1 MSVKS
6 VWRALR
12 GGSGGDDL
20 TAAVA
25 ELTGTVRELTAA
37 NRKQAEQIKK
47 LRDGQNEADARWQ
60 AALERLQQST
70 ESARLKEQR
79 EALKAGESAQRRW
92 QGAIG
97 ALQDASK
104 LEQKWRVIF
113 SRQIDALMRH
123 QLLSRLPIPSP
134 FDLTARRFRLRSQN
148 EEDGV
153 LLALFE
159 RAGVTSR
166 RFVEIGSGR
175 SGGNAALLAYE
186 CGWSGVMIDIDPA
199 VIELLTQRFA
209 HNPGVVGVA
218 AAVLPSTVNQLLRS
232 HGFDGEVDLLSIDID
247 SYDYWILDALEA
259 TSPRVLVLEYNAS
272 FGPHRSV
279 TIPRDQ
285 PLDGAPKSYRG
296 ASLAA
301 LDALASRKGYRLVVC
316 EPAGANAFFLRDD
329 VAPELARVP
338 VAQAFRPAVS
348 RLELGDT
355 PLGEEPSLGT
365 DPRFPLVEV

>member
-1 MSVKS
+1 MSVTR

-12 GGSGGDDL
+12 GGSGGDDV
-20 TAAVA
+20 TASLA
-25 ELTGTVRELTAA
+25 ELTEAVRALTAA

-47 LRDGQNEADARWQ
+47 LRDGQQAADARWQ
-60 AALERLQQST
+60 AVVEQLQHSAEQ
-70 ESARLKEQR
+70 ARLKEQR
-79 EALKAGESAQRRW
+79 EAQRSAESDHRRV
-92 QGAIG
+92 QGAIAG
-97 ALQDASK
+97 LQDASK

-123 QLLSRLPIPSP
+123 QLLSRLSIAAP

-186 CGWSGVMIDIDPA
+186 CGWSGLMVDIEPG
-199 VIELLTQRFA
+199 VIELLKQRFA

-218 AAVLPSTVNQLLRS
+218 AAVLPSTVNELLRS

-247 SYDYWILDALEA
+247 SYDYWILEALEA
-259 TSPRVLVLEYNAS
+259 ASPRVLVLEYNAAL
-272 FGPHRSV
+272 GPRRAV

-285 PLDGAPKSYRG
+285 PLDGAPKGYRG

-316 EPAGANAFFLRDD
+316 EPAGANAFFLRHD

-348 RLELGDT
+348 RLELGDA
-355 PLGEEPSLGT
+355 PLGEDPSLGA